1 VPVNDATVREHRR
14 RLHGVDMVVAV
25 GCPRRA
31 HLGALVDG
39 AHCRLPAVSAL
50 LFAYCFFTVEEKL
63 V

>member
-1 VPVNDATVREHRR
+1 MPVNDVTVREHHR

-25 GCPRRA
+25 GCPRHA
-31 HLGALVDG
+31 QLGALIDG

-50 LFAYCFFTVEEKL
+50 LLAYCFFTVEEKL